1 MSDSTA
7 RLGLPLLQ
15 AAQAQKHITHN
26 EALAQLDHITQ
37 LVIEEAGGT
46 TPPTSPA
53 EGATY
58 FVGTGASGDWLG
70 QDGHLA
76 AFFSGGWEFIAPQNG
91 WRIWD
96 KARAALFVI
105 QSGALAPILRAVETL
120 GINTHADAYNRLSV
134 SAPAT
139 LFSHDGAGHQVK
151 VNKSNATDTASL
163 LFQSNWTGHA
173 EMGLAGETDFT
184 IKVSADGSTWIS
196 ALKLD
201 GSTGAI
207 GLAPTTEP
215 SAPLEGMLYFDA
227 TTKKLRC
234 FDGTIWH
241 DLF

>member
-26 EALAQLDHITQ
+26 EALARLDQITQ

-46 TPPTSPA
+46 TPPTSPT

-58 FVGTGASGDWLG
+58 FVGIGASGDWS
-70 QDGHLA
+70 GHDATLA
-76 AFFSGGWEFIAPQNG
+76 AFFSGGWEFITPQDG
-91 WRIWD
+91 WRVWD

-105 QSGALAPILRAVETL
+105 ESGSLVPALGTTQTL
-120 GINTHADAYNRLSV
+120 GVNTNADAYNRLSV

-151 VNKSNATDTASL
+151 VNKSNPSETASL

-173 EMGLAGETDFT
+173 EMGLSGDTDFS
-184 IKVSADGSTWIS
+184 IKVSADGNAWTS
-196 ALKLD
+196 AIKID
-201 GSTGAI
+201 GSTGAL
-207 GLAPTTEP
+207 GLASTVEP
-215 SAPLEGMLYFDA
+215 SSPVEGMFYFD
-227 TTKKLRC
+227 TSSKKLRC
-234 FDGTIWH
+234 FNGTQWH